1 MYDFVRARLAVVRG
15 PLGSLPWAQWGH
27 RGLAI
32 HGLDWESVVE
42 GMVHGLIVCSETT
55 GSIFLSL
62 SAWQQSDT
70 WDRMWRGGNMYEDT
84 VTHDSVSQAAM

>member
-42 GMVHGLIVCSETT
+42 GMVHAWPYSMFRNNWFHFFVSVCVAAIRYV
-55 GSIFLSL
+55 GSYVE
-62 SAWQQSDT
+62 
-70 WDRMWRGGNMYEDT
+70 RRKH
-84 VTHDSVSQAAM
+84 V